1 MPDPRVAPHPF
12 SLIYPPA
19 AGRGFSTET
28 QEKANPMVIKRLLHA
43 VNLLSLAALAQV
55 SPPAPFGA
63 VPSERH
69 LRWHERE
76 TYVLVHFTPTTF
88 ENKEWGY
95 GDADPSVFNPSAFDA
110 SQIVSAAKAGGFKG
124 LILVAKHHDG
134 FALWPTST
142 TSYNISRSPWRQGR
156 GDMVREF
163 SDACRSLG
171 LGFGVYCSPWDRNH
185 PDYGKPAYV
194 EAYRRQLSE
203 LYSNYGP
210 LFMSWHDGANGG
222 DGYYGGARETRKID
236 RTTYYGW
243 DSTWSMTRRMQP
255 MASIFSDVGW
265 DVRWVGNERGE
276 AAETSWATFT
286 PTPLEGKAVAGP
298 GEVRDELNPMGT
310 RNGRFWM
317 PAECDVPL
325 RKGWFYH
332 PEQDNTVKSPEQLFE
347 LYLKSV
353 GRGAALDIG
362 IAPDRRGRLHEN
374 DVASLAAFG
383 GMLERT
389 FRTDLARTASVR
401 ASNVRGGRAD
411 LYGTRFLTDGD
422 RYSHWATDDKVRTP
436 ALELEWKSPVV
447 FDIVRIREDIRL
459 GQRID
464 SLEIDAMVDGVWKT
478 VGKATSIGS
487 CRIVRFE
494 RPVTTKRCRIRITG
508 SQACAVL
515 GELGMF
521 LKN

>member
-1 MPDPRVAPHPF
+1 MSPRFP
-12 SLIYPPA
+12 
-19 AGRGFSTET
+19 T
-28 QEKANPMVIKRLLHA
+28 RLLPSLLL
-43 VNLLSLAALAQV
+43 LLSQALTAQV
-55 SPPAPFGA
+55 APPAPYGP
-63 VPSERH
+63 VPSARQ
-69 LRWHERE
+69 LQWHERE

-95 GDADPSVFNPSAFDA
+95 GDADPSVFNPTDFDA

-134 FALWPTST
+134 FALWPTAT
-142 TSYNISRSPWRQGR
+142 TSYNISKSPWKGGK

-163 SDACRSLG
+163 SEACRSMG

-185 PDYGKPAYV
+185 PEYGSPAYV
-194 EAYRRQLSE
+194 EAYRRQLAE

-255 MASIFSDVGW
+255 MACIFSDVGW

-276 AAETSWATFT
+276 SAETSWATFT
-286 PTPLEGKAVAGP
+286 PTPLEGRTVAGP
-298 GEVRDELNPMGT
+298 GEVRDELNPAGT
-310 RNGRFWM
+310 RNGRYWM

-332 PEQDNTVKSPEQLFE
+332 PEQDNTVKTPERLFD

-362 IAPDRRGRLHEN
+362 IAPDKRGRLHGN
-374 DVASLAAFG
+374 DVESLAAFG
-383 GMLERT
+383 RRLEET
-389 FRTDLARTASVR
+389 FRNDLAKTAVIR
-401 ASNVRGGRAD
+401 ASNTRGGRPD

-422 RYSHWATDDKVRTP
+422 RWSPWATDDNVRNP
-436 ALELEWKSPVV
+436 VLELEWKSPVA
-447 FDIVRIREDIRL
+447 FDLVRLREDIRL

-464 SLEIDAMVDGVWKT
+464 SLEVDIHTEGGWKT
-478 VGKATSIGS
+478 VGKATSIGA
-487 CRIVRFE
+487 CRIIPLE
-494 RPVTTKRCRIRITG
+494 EPVTTKRCRIRVTG
-508 SQACAVL
+508 SPVSVAI
-515 GELGMF
+515 GEIGVF
-521 LKN
+521 KRG